1 MGLVYTHYLG
11 NHALQQ
17 AVYFWNTIEEYNKEA
32 INHGI
37 EEAVN
42 PPILSRSQLS
52 RKESCFSFVAHAVC
66 LRSTSP
72 AQLCFL
78 LCYTPSFLPSFLE
91 ATGYRSIGV
100 IRLLPPHALPAT
112 PFLFS
117 NAGRPAGRPIPIPSI
132 NHLVLVFSNK

>member
-42 PPILSRSQLS
+42 PPEYVVKVSNSQG
-52 RKESCFSFVAHAVC
+52 RKEGKLLLLCGSCS
-66 LRSTSP
+66 LSTSP

-78 LCYTPSFLPSFLE
+78 LC
-91 ATGYRSIGV
+91 
-100 IRLLPPHALPAT
+100 
-112 PFLFS
+112 
-117 NAGRPAGRPIPIPSI
+117 
-132 NHLVLVFSNK
+132 

>member
-42 PPILSRSQLS
+42 PPEYVVKVSNSQG
-52 RKESCFSFVAHAVC
+52 RKEGRKEGRKAASPLWLVQSVYLTCPALLPPLLHA
-66 LRSTSP
+66 
-72 AQLCFL
+72 
-78 LCYTPSFLPSFLE
+78 FLPSWRLQ

-112 PFLFS
+112 
-117 NAGRPAGRPIPIPSI
+117 RPIPIPSI